1 MTNQP
6 NPGPAIAAALLLELE
21 VPELFLGRLAE
32 VEACLK
38 PRSVLEQM
46 VAQYI
51 TISSWRIARL
61 INLEKSVID
70 WQTQRQTD
78 LPDPCY
84 AATAAALATRA
95 LADNSRCLD
104 VMGRSEARAFAA
116 FENAINLFLKLRK
129 ELPPPDAQTPAPE
142 GNQL

>member
-1 MTNQP
+1 MTKQP
-6 NPGPAIAAALLLELE
+6 NPGPAIAAALLLDLE
-21 VPELFLGRLAE
+21 VPELFLDRLAE
-32 VEACLK
+32 VEDCLK
-38 PRSVLEQM
+38 PRSVLERM

-84 AATAAALATRA
+84 PSTAAALA

-116 FENAINLFLKLRK
+116 FENALNLFLKLRK

-142 GNQL
+142 RTRL